1 MMNKCNDYFDLMQA
15 ERRPAGPGSVWL
27 AIMIFAN
34 ATIAYGA
41 PPVLSSVQPRGFP
54 RGTPTTI
61 VLTGEAIGRG
71 DVEILTNLPGTIGAI
86 KVEDPNK
93 ISFPL
98 ITPATAATGY
108 YSIQARTVDGLTGRM
123 MIVLGDRPEIGE
135 REPNDEFP
143 AAQPVAPPLTIVG
156 SCGGSDRD
164 HFRFHAKKGETFA
177 VEVEARRL
185 GGGLDPVLTIFDI
198 NGIQIAGDRESI
210 TLDRGDR
217 RLTFQAPA
225 DGDYIAVLNDIRFAG
240 EGDPI
245 YRLKI
250 ASNQAVDE
258 VFPMFAQR
266 GSRIDLAFAGIG
278 SDQIIKTSM
287 RVPSDEAFAWT
298 WVSPPAPA
306 VGGPFRITLTDTP
319 QEIEPELAAIHPWTF
334 GAAMNGRISAPGQV
348 DRYKIRVT
356 PGRTLV
362 FEVLAS
368 RLGSR
373 LDGLL
378 RIAKPDGGLLAEADD
393 GAGIDPKL
401 NFTVPAGVDE
411 IVVSVSDLTKQG
423 GVRYGYQLKAYAETS
438 EFQLI
443 VDGAAIT
450 IPAGGTTNVA
460 VRVDRRGFNDA
471 IQLSV
476 PYELAGITASGG
488 FIPAGAATGTLSIA
502 ADASAASRL
511 FPLEIWGTTGSP
523 SRPLRRKARLGGDG
537 TPYPPQRPT
546 ELVAAIGAGPP
557 VALAADTEN
566 FKFIHGQSAKL
577 TVNATRRGGFNEP
590 INLTTAGLPPGIG
603 GGNATIAAG
612 QNQATLDFGVI
623 DPNAALID
631 ASLQITAKTR
641 FNGRDETILA
651 PPVAAQVVRPFS
663 FELLTPNPTVVVG
676 GETMLFGV
684 VRRQAPFQGEVRIAS
699 EGSLPAHIVVTPA
712 KLGPG
717 ESVAQIKLSAA
728 PQAAPGEFSLLLR
741 GATDVDGRKQT
752 KDYLIPD
759 ITVKAT
765 VVKPPPVSQASK

>member
-1 MMNKCNDYFDLMQA
+1 MSRYEQILVS
-15 ERRPAGPGSVWL
+15 RRDAFSRVFGTVLCAFVFLAG
-27 AIMIFAN
+27 
-34 ATIAYGA
+34 ATVTYGA

-54 RGTPTTI
+54 RGTPTTL

-71 DVEILTNLPGTIGAI
+71 EVEILTNLPGTIGAI

-108 YSIQARTVDGLTGRM
+108 YAIQARTADGLTGRM
-123 MIVLGDRPEIGE
+123 IVALGDRPEISE
-135 REPNDEFP
+135 REPNDEFA
-143 AAQPVAPPLTIVG
+143 AAQPVSPPVSIVG
-156 SCGGSDRD
+156 TCGGSDRD

-185 GGGLDPVLTIFDI
+185 GGGLDPVLTILDTT
-198 NGIQIAGDRESI
+198 GVQIAGDRESI
-210 TLDRGDR
+210 ALDRGDR
-217 RLTFQAPA
+217 KLTFQAPVE
-225 DGDYIAVLNDIRFAG
+225 GDFIAVLNDIRYAG

-245 YRLKI
+245 YRVKI
-250 ASNQAVDE
+250 ASNPSVDE
-258 VFPMFAQR
+258 VFPMYARR
-266 GSRIDLAFAGIG
+266 GTRIDLGFAGIG
-278 SDQIIKTSM
+278 SDQIIKTSWGA
-287 RVPSDEAFAWT
+287 PSDDAIAWV

-319 QEIEPELAAIHPWTF
+319 QEIEPESPGIHPWTF

-373 LDGLL
+373 LDGFL
-378 RIAKPDGGLLAEADD
+378 RIAKPDGGVLAEADD
-393 GAGIDPKL
+393 GAGIDPRL
-401 NFTVPAGVDE
+401 NFNVPAGVE
-411 IVVSVSDLTKQG
+411 EVVVSVFDLTKQG
-423 GVRYGYQLKAYAETS
+423 GVRYGYQLKAYTETS
-438 EFQLI
+438 DFSIL

-460 VRVDRRGFNDA
+460 VRVDRRGYNDA

-476 PYELAGITASGG
+476 PYELSGISASGG
-488 FIPAGAATGTLSIA
+488 LIAAGAAIGTLTIA
-502 ADASAASRL
+502 ADEGSASRL
-511 FPLEIWGTTGSP
+511 VPLEIWGTTGSP
-523 SRPLRRKARLGGDG
+523 SRPRRVKARLGGDG

-557 VALAADTEN
+557 VSLAVEPRNYT
-566 FKFIHGQSAKL
+566 FIHGQSAKL
-577 TVNATRRGGFNEP
+577 TVTATRRGGFNEP
-590 INLTTAGLPPGIG
+590 INLTTVGLPPGIG
-603 GGNATIAAG
+603 GGNATISAG

-623 DPNAALID
+623 DPNAALVN
-631 ASLQITAKTR
+631 ANLQITAKTR
-641 FNGRDETILA
+641 FNGRDETVLA
-651 PPVAAQVVRPFS
+651 APVAARVVRPFS

-676 GETMLFGV
+676 GETTLFGV
-684 VRRQAPFQGEVRIAS
+684 VRRVAPFQGEVRIAA
-699 EGSLPAHIVVTPA
+699 EGSLPAHVVVAPA

-717 ESVAQIKLSAA
+717 ESVAQIKLSAD
-728 PQAAPGEFSLLLR
+728 PQAAPGDFSLLLR
-741 GATDVDGRKQT
+741 SATDVDGRKQT

-765 VVKPPPVSQASK
+765 VVKPSSAPQASK